1 MYRIGITFTD
11 GSIEAENFCTKGG
24 CEIWLLERAEKKSV
38 KKAIIVDKD
47 NINDREIINFDGE

>member
-1 MYRIGITFTD
+1 MYRIGITFED
-11 GSIEAENFCTKGG
+11 GSIESDNFCTKGG

-47 NINDREIINFDGE
+47 NINDREIINF